1 MATDSGRARTSG
13 AGRFDRIDIRPASAT
28 DVPLVL
34 RFVRELAEYERLA
47 GEVVATE
54 EGLRD
59 TLFGPSPK
67 AEVVFAM
74 VDGVEAGFA
83 LFFHNYSTF
92 HGRLGIYLEDLY
104 VRPELRGRG
113 VGTALLRHLAQ
124 LALERDCRRLE
135 WSVLDWNEPALAFY
149 RAIGAKPIEGWTVHR
164 VDGDAL
170 TKLAGLRER

>member
-1 MATDSGRARTSG
+1 MATETGRARSSG
-13 AGRFDRIDIRPASAT
+13 EGRLDRIDIRPATAA

-34 RFVRELAEYERLA
+34 RFVRELAEYEKLTH
-47 GEVVATE
+47 EVVATVD
-54 EGLRD
+54 GLRE
-59 TLFGPSPK
+59 TLFGAAPK

-74 VDGVEAGFA
+74 VDGAEAGFA

-104 VRPELRGRG
+104 VRPELRGHG
-113 VGTALLRHLAQ
+113 VGTALLRHLAR
-124 LALERDCRRLE
+124 LAIERDCRRLE

-149 RAIGAKPIEGWTVHR
+149 RAIGARPIEGWTVHR

-170 TKLAGLRER
+170 AKLAHE